1 MDLHDLHS
9 FEQNVGVPLMPSLI
23 VNGAKIEYED
33 IGQGLPIILTPG
45 GRSDMSTV
53 RGLANHLSP
62 NYRVIIYDRRNCG
75 ASDVVISGALS
86 ESDIWAEDLNEM
98 LKQLGAY
105 PAYVGG
111 NSAGQRASLLL
122 AIRHPEAVRGLLL
135 WNITGGSVAAEQL
148 GYNYYGQFIEIAET
162 YGMQGIIES
171 DFFAERIKNNASNLE
186 RLKSMDTQNFI
197 DVMQNW
203 RSFFTA
209 DTPIIGAT
217 EAQLMKIDVPTVI
230 IPGTE
235 NDPVHPRTVGENLHK
250 ILPNAELH
258 PPIWSPEEYDTLR
271 LEDPSAFQEIGHD
284 RRAPIFLDFLTSI
297 NKSN

>member
-1 MDLHDLHS
+1 
-9 FEQNVGVPLMPSLI
+9 MPSLI

-33 IGQGLPIILTPG
+33 MGTGLPIILTPG

-53 RGLANHLSP
+53 RGLAKHLASA
-62 NYRVIIYDRRNCG
+62 YRVIIYDRRNCG
-75 ASDVVISGALS
+75 ASDVVIAGDLS

-148 GYNYYGQFIEIAET
+148 GFNYYEQFIEIAKQ
-162 YGMQGIIES
+162 YGMKGIIES
-171 DFFAERIKNNASNLE
+171 DFFSERIENNESNLE
-186 RLKSMDTQNFI
+186 RLSSMDSQNFI
-197 DVMQNW
+197 NVMQNW

-217 EAQLMKIDVPTVI
+217 QAQLRAINVPTVI
-230 IPGTE
+230 IPGTA
-235 NDPVHPRTVGENLHK
+235 NDPVHPRSVGENLHAL
-250 ILPNAELH
+250 LPNAELH

-271 LEDPSAFQEIGHD
+271 LEDPGAFQEIGHD
-284 RRAPIFLDFLTSI
+284 RRAPIFLNFLTSI
-297 NKSN
+297 SKSN